1 MFYKSLISRSLKLI
15 AFLVLSLS
23 FSSLSI
29 SSPASA
35 SRYSCGTYGGGSYKT
50 SECPKKGILAP
61 LSGLGGPILIILAIG
76 GIGGGVSLFV
86 ATKRRRDNRL
96 ESDR

>member
-1 MFYKSLISRSLKLI
+1 M
-15 AFLVLSLS
+15 AFLLLSLS
-23 FSSLSI
+23 FSSLAL
-29 SSPASA
+29 SPSTGA

-61 LSGLGGPILIILAIG
+61 LTGLGGPILIILAIG